1 MFRARSGESESN
13 FWISYADLM
22 AGLLF
27 VFILLIGAIVSKSI
41 LIREDLTKTSAS
53 LNMAS
58 ERIMTQ
64 EQNLTLK
71 SDEIAKLR
79 VLIASIKLDKE
90 TLSKKLNAINSEL
103 KKTRADLNQT
113 VVALN
118 DSNHSLSIATKKNN
132 SLAGDILKLTQEV
145 ADAKKNIELKESEA
159 DKSNIKISE
168 LFAVIE
174 KDKSKYEDVL
184 SKLRS
189 QKAKIKS
196 LTGINLKVIERLK
209 KNLGEKIDI
218 DKNSGAL
225 RLSSNILFDK
235 GSAVLRP
242 DANASIKKSFDG
254 YITAL
259 LGDNE
264 IKPHL
269 DKIIIEGH
277 TDSDGS
283 YMYNMRL
290 SQERALAV
298 MSYLS
303 TLPVTKKYGLK
314 KYLVASGRGY
324 EDIIKKKG
332 VEDKDASRRIEIKFD
347 LKNQDAMQEIEKIL
361 DYDKQ

>member
-1 MFRARSGESESN
+1 MFRSQGGESESN

-41 LIREDLTKTSAS
+41 LIREDLNETNTS
-53 LNMAS
+53 LNIAD
-58 ERIMTQ
+58 ERIKAQ
-64 EQNLTLK
+64 EQSLTLK

-79 VLIASIKLDKE
+79 VLIASLESSKDS
-90 TLSKKLNAINSEL
+90 LSKRLADTDLRLKQTQISLNETN
-103 KKTRADLNQT
+103 
-113 VVALN
+113 VALAETN
-118 DSNHSLSIATKKNN
+118 SSLNTQVKKNS
-132 SLAGDILKLTQEV
+132 SLASDILKLTQEV
-145 ADAKKNIELKESEA
+145 AAAQKSLKLKDEEISKN
-159 DKSNIKISE
+159 NIKISD
-168 LFAVIE
+168 LFAVIDS
-174 KDKSKYEDVL
+174 DKSKYQEVL
-184 SKLRS
+184 AKLRS

-209 KNLGEKIDI
+209 TKLGDKIDI

-235 GSAVLRP
+235 GSAVLRA
-242 DANASIKKSFDG
+242 DSNDSLEKSFNG

-259 LGDNE
+259 LGDDE

-283 YMYNMRL
+283 YMYNMKL
-290 SQERALAV
+290 SQDRALAV
-298 MSYLS
+298 MNYLS
-303 TLPVTKKYGLK
+303 TLAVTKKYGLK

-324 EDIIKKKG
+324 EDIIKKNG
-332 VEDKDASRRIEIKFD
+332 VEDKDASRRIEVKFE

-361 DYDKQ
+361 DYEK